1 MSKDFKAV
9 MIITLSEVEENKVII
24 KGNIGNF
31 SREIDINGISR
42 T

>member
-1 MSKDFKAV
+1 MSKDFKAA
-9 MIITLSEVEENKVII
+9 MMITLSEVEENKVII
-24 KGNIGNF
+24 NGNIGNL